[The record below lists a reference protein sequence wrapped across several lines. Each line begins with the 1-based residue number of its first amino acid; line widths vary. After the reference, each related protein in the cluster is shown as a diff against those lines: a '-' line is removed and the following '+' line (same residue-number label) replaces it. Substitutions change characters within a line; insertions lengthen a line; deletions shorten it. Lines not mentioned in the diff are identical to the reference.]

1 MRGGAVFW
9 TVRRGATG
17 SRRGVAVK
25 ATAVATT
32 SEHISEHI
40 VDDNVIVPCL
50 AGFSDR
56 AVAIA
61 AARLRSSAAEARPA

>member
-1 MRGGAVFW
+1 
-9 TVRRGATG
+9 
-17 SRRGVAVK
+17 VK
-25 ATAVATT
+25 ADAAANK
-32 SEHISEHI
+32 HISEHI

-61 AARLRSSAAEARPA
+61 ASRLRSSAAEARPA